1 MKALVYKGPKNL
13 VVEEAPLPEIGEFDA
28 LVKVRASGICGSDTH
43 GYLGGTGR
51 RAPGVIMGHEFS
63 GQVEAVGSGVTG
75 WNKGDR
81 VVVQPSIFCGECFYC
96 KQGRTHLC
104 LNKKFLGVFDRDG
117 AMAQFVSVPAK
128 LLYKMPDSMSYVDGA
143 FIEPL
148 AVAKCAVDKAG
159 NVAGK
164 SVLVVGSGTIGLL
177 IVSVLKARK
186 AGTIIVADLSENR
199 LEFAKKVGADYV
211 FNPAAVDIV
220 AEVKKL
226 TDGLGAEVSLEAV
239 GADKPVKTA
248 IDCLRLGGD
257 CVWVGNSKKEIVL
270 DMQSVVTRE
279 ITVYGTYTYSHEEF
293 GNTIYEM
300 EDMGI
305 NTDLLVGKRISIEEA
320 PEMFEYLAA
329 GNDDLVKAEI
339 VFEEE

>member
-1 MKALVYKGPKNL
+1 MKALVYKGPKML
-13 VVEEAPLPEIGEFDA
+13 VVEEVPVPEIGEYDV

-63 GQVEAVGSGVTG
+63 GQVEATGNGVTG

-81 VVVQPSIFCGECFYC
+81 VIVQPSIFCGECFYC
-96 KQGRTHLC
+96 KQEKTHLC
-104 LNKKFLGVFDRDG
+104 LNKKFLGVFDRNG
-117 AMAQFVSVPAK
+117 AMAQFVSVPEK
-128 LLYKMPDSMSYVDGA
+128 LLYKMPDDMSYIDGA

-159 NVAGK
+159 SVEGK

-186 AGTIIVADLSENR
+186 AGLIIVADLSENR
-199 LEFAKKVGADYV
+199 LEFAKAVGADHV
-211 FNPAAVDIV
+211 LNPAAADAA
-220 AEVKKL
+220 AEIRKL
-226 TDGLGAEVSLEAV
+226 TDGLGAQVSLEAV

-279 ITVYGTYTYSHEEF
+279 ITIYGTYTYSHKEF

-300 EDMGI
+300 GSMGI
-305 NTDLLVGKRISIEEA
+305 NTNLLVGKRIPIEEA
-320 PEMFEYLAA
+320 PAMFEYLAA